1 MKYVIISFLLLA
13 NAIFSNESKELDKLL
28 NKIEKMNNAFAPG
41 WMITSVEDESVYMVN
56 YYISQGSF
64 SEGTF
69 KKILKMKDRLESISK
84 WGDRRRWFVSK
95 WQGKEPA
102 IYVSADYNDDAT
114 LRKNKQSSNLKDDYL
129 FYFKNYC
136 EFDGEVDK
144 RYARIK
150 KMRVTYYDSPYT
162 AVNNMMN
169 IKLVEKFNKV
179 KSYDITIGEDEK
191 IISAMQSYTPL
202 KPKTLFG
209 NIFAIQLKV
218 LEVYPGEKNMPLCTS
233 DYYMGHRL
241 WGSYEKVLK
250 EIDEL
255 PELKG
260 KRNPY

>member
-1 MKYVIISFLLLA
+1 MKILLVFFFLSFALYA
-13 NAIFSNESKELDKLL
+13 VESKDLENVKQT
-28 NKIEKMNNAFAPG
+28 IEKQNNGFMTG
-41 WMITSVEDESVYMVN
+41 NLITSPEDENLKSLN
-56 YYISQGSF
+56 YYVRDGF
-64 SEGTF
+64 F
-69 KKILKMKDRLESISK
+69 KNLLKRKERLDIIEK

-95 WQGKEPA
+95 WQGKQPS
-102 IYVSADYNDDAT
+102 IYLSADYTHDFYDDDVKEARKQAT
-114 LRKNKQSSNLKDDYL
+114 DLKDYFL

-136 EFDGEVDK
+136 EFDGTVDA

-150 KMRVTYYDSPYT
+150 KMRLTYFDAPYT

-169 IKLVEKFNKV
+169 FKV
-179 KSYDITIGEDEK
+179 VGNFKKVVSYDIDLKEDDK
-191 IISAMQSYTPL
+191 IIDAMRTFYPK
-202 KPKTLFG
+202 KPTTLFG

-233 DYYMGHRL
+233 DYYMGRKG
-241 WGSYEKVLK
+241 WGSYEKVLS